1 MTSPA
6 AITFAIPYYSN
17 LGYLREAIDSVLAQ
31 TISNWEMIVV
41 DDAGPEPAADLV
53 AALNDPRINY
63 VRNDVNLGLAG
74 NWNECLRHVTT
85 PYVTLLHSDD
95 RLLPRYAEAVL
106 AAADNHPDAAAV
118 FTDAVIIGPDG
129 LPARSL
135 PDLAKRLIRRPA
147 TDHDV
152 VGDHGLAGIA
162 AGNYV
167 FCPTLCYRA
176 ASLATDPF
184 DGGWK
189 FMLDLE
195 HMATL
200 LLAGSRLRAVR
211 QPLYEYRR
219 HGSNQTSTLTADSQ
233 RFVEEIRFAK
243 ALEARALNQGWTRT
257 ARACRHRILVRAH
270 LAMQMLSDLA
280 RGRFAASRQK
290 GSLLLNDLLTRRG
303 SQQTV

>member
-95 RLLPRYAEAVL
+95 RLFPRYTEAVL

-118 FTDAVIIGPDG
+118 FTSNRSRRCGRSRLGWHRCRQLRV
-129 LPARSL
+129 LPNTLLSS
-135 PDLAKRLIRRPA
+135 
-147 TDHDV
+147 
-152 VGDHGLAGIA
+152 GLAGHRP
-162 AGNYV
+162 V
-167 FCPTLCYRA
+167 R
-176 ASLATDPF
+176 
-184 DGGWK
+184 WR
-189 FMLDLE
+189 LE
-195 HMATL
+195 VHA
-200 LLAGSRLRAVR
+200 
-211 QPLYEYRR
+211 
-219 HGSNQTSTLTADSQ
+219 
-233 RFVEEIRFAK
+233 
-243 ALEARALNQGWTRT
+243 
-257 ARACRHRILVRAH
+257 
-270 LAMQMLSDLA
+270 
-280 RGRFAASRQK
+280 
-290 GSLLLNDLLTRRG
+290 
-303 SQQTV
+303 

>member
-1 MTSPA
+1 VTTPA
-6 AITFAIPYYSN
+6 AITFALPYYSN

-53 AALNDPRINY
+53 ATLDDPRIRY
-63 VRNDVNLGLAG
+63 VRNVANLGLAG

-106 AAADNHPDAAAV
+106 AAAAAHRGAAAV
-118 FTDAVIIGPDG
+118 FTDATIIGADG

-135 PDLAKRLIRRPA
+135 PDLAKKLIRRPA
-147 TDHDV
+147 ADHDV

-167 FCPTLCYRA
+167 FCPTLCYRT
-176 ASLATDPF
+176 ASLATEPF
-184 DGGWK
+184 NGDWK

-195 HMATL
+195 HMATM

-219 HGSNQTSTLTADSQ
+219 HGSNQTSTLTADSR
-233 RFVEEIRFAK
+233 RFDEEIRFAQG
-243 ALEARALNQGWTRT
+243 LEARALNQGWTRT
-257 ARACRHRILVRAH
+257 ARACRRRILVRGH
-270 LAMQMLSDLA
+270 LAVQMFSDLA

-290 GSLLLNDLLTRRG
+290 GSMLVSDLLHRHGSRR
-303 SQQTV
+303 TA